1 MKVFPNRKILPF
13 ISVMLI
19 YQFLLA
25 VLVAVYGYEDSF
37 KLLNGFHS
45 DWLDAPMFLI
55 THLGDALIL
64 TSLLGL
70 FLIRKQPELI
80 MLLIVIVI
88 LTGLFGQLLKNTLF
102 DSWDRPLSVFGP
114 SGGVHTVYNYLL
126 YQNSF
131 PSGHSITVAAA
142 FTTLAMVIRPNK
154 WVMVLLALLTVLVSY
169 TRIYVGAHFAAD
181 VLAGTILGV
190 AGALFLTVWLYPA
203 ISRWIENFNPIKLMR
218 LKSGLYILAVLGL
231 AGGILMMSDY
241 FRQL

>member
-1 MKVFPNRKILPF
+1 MKESPYRKVLPF
-13 ISVMLI
+13 ISVILI

-25 VLVAVYGYEDSF
+25 ILVAVYGYNGSF
-37 KLLNGFHS
+37 MLLNGLNRN
-45 DWLDAPMFLI
+45 WLDTPMFLI

-70 FLIRKQPELI
+70 IFIRKQPGIIILLI
-80 MLLIVIVI
+80 LIVII
-88 LTGLFGQLLKNTLF
+88 TGLAGQLLKNTIF

-114 SGGVHTVYNYLL
+114 GGGVHTVNNYLL

-142 FTTLAMVIRPNK
+142 FTTLVMVIKPNR
-154 WVMVLLALLTVLVSY
+154 WVMVLLALLSALVSY

-203 ISRWIENFNPIKLMR
+203 IFRWIGNLNPIKIKR
-218 LKSGLYILAVLGL
+218 LKSGLYILAVVGL
-231 AGGILMMSDY
+231 TSGILMMSDY
-241 FRQL
+241 FSNF